1 MLRGVS
7 LSVGAGVVDIVRQ
20 VVTHAYCPGHEVPAV
35 TARPIWGAGGGPF
48 CCSASSNLSAMALL
62 DFDSTDS
69 PCSIT
74 GAEPRTAL
82 TVADPLAAVTAG
94 LLVCSWSHGVV
105 CRKPHR
111 QRLHRRLCMC
121 LCRSCHWPLQRT
133 RTRRTS
139 CLAVAGG
146 PASFC

>member
-82 TVADPLAAVTAG
+82 TVAGPTGCGNSRAAG
-94 LLVCSWSHGVV
+94 LLMVSWRGV
-105 CRKPHR
+105 
-111 QRLHRRLCMC
+111 QEAAQTALHRRLCMC